1 MKVLVKETQEEGLLA
16 LLGKRVTLY
25 CVNYI
30 YAGTLV
36 GVNSD
41 CIKLEDAELV
51 YETGTHESKSFSN
64 TGTFPNPVYVQK
76 SAIEIFTEW
85 K

>member
-1 MKVLVKETQEEGLLA
+1 MKVLVKETAEEGLLA
-16 LLGKRVTLY
+16 LLGKKVTFY

-30 YAGTLV
+30 YSGTLV

-41 CIKLEDAELV
+41 CIKLEDAILV
-51 YETGTHESKSFSN
+51 YSTGSHDSKSFEDS
-64 TGTFPNPVYVQK
+64 GKFPNPVYIQK